1 MAITPVSGII
11 FGVIQNLYLQNILVC
26 LILLMIKISQ
36 WIKPFL
42 LILEL

>member
-1 MAITPVSGII
+1 MAIAPASGTI
-11 FGVIQNLYLQNILVC
+11 FGVIQNLCLLNILVC

-36 WIKPFL
+36 WKKPFL